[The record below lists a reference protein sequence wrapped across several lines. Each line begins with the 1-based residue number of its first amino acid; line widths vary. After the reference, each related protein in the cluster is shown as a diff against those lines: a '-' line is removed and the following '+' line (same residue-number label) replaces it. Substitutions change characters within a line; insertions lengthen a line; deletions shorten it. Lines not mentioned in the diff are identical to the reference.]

1 MQATIR
7 LDRRKGRDCGA
18 IVVADADV
26 FQEPVFYTLQR
37 FTDGKFLGP
46 DAVWRTGKNEL
57 RADDFEQKNGVLS
70 IAIGRDILYELDED
84 TTYRMTVNSSKSFP
98 LVVERQVIRSL
109 QGKAALEAY
118 AVDKAAAK
126 AEEEARSGNLAD
138 EPAKGKAPR
147 TQAGQAAGATM
158 ASGPRVNWVLVGSG
172 AAAILLCVG
181 LVASLVKKNQFFEME
196 PAPISV
202 TTTLDNRSAG
212 SSLHAQSSKDA
223 QPVAASVE
231 PAQEPLAPSF
241 LRLEPRSS
249 VGSIASPGE
258 HLVDSLSNQSF
269 FSTESI
275 EDLHGKHA
283 PHDGDVVLDEIEYLT
298 TVHDYMQSGVSTPA
312 MNVVLAKKARY
323 VGASDQE
330 TDTAFMLLKD
340 AADKGNVEA
349 MFLVGQYYDPLCLL
363 PRGSIAENPLQ
374 ARDWYKRA
382 EAGGLMHAFL
392 SSNALFNYLQKK
404 AEAGE
409 ESATLAV
416 SNWN

>member
-7 LDRRKGRDCGA
+7 LDRRKGRDCGT

-57 RADDFEQKNGVLS
+57 RADDFEQKDGVLS

-118 AVDKAAAK
+118 AVNQAAAK
-126 AEEEARSGNLAD
+126 AEEEARIGIAPD
-138 EPAKGKAPR
+138 ESAKRKAPR
-147 TQAGQAAGATM
+147 TRASGASG
-158 ASGPRVNWVLVGSG
+158 ASGPHVDWVLAGSG

-181 LVASLVKKNQFFEME
+181 LVASLVKQHQFFEVE
-196 PAPISV
+196 PAPLSV
-202 TTTLDNRSAG
+202 TTTLNSKSVESALHAG
-212 SSLHAQSSKDA
+212 SSKDTHDA
-223 QPVAASVE
+223 APVATSDE
-231 PAQEPLAPSF
+231 SPQESQVPSF
-241 LRLEPRSS
+241 LRTEPRSS
-249 VGSIASPGE
+249 VGSFASPGE
-258 HLVDSLSNQSF
+258 HLVNSLSNQPF

-275 EDLHGKHA
+275 ENLHGKHSL
-283 PHDGDVVLDEIEYLT
+283 HDGDAVLDEIEYLT
-298 TVHDYMQSGVSTPA
+298 TVHDYMQNGVPTPA

-349 MFLVGQYYDPLCLL
+349 MFLVGQYYDPLCTL
-363 PRGSIAENPLQ
+363 PRGSIDENPLQ
-374 ARDWYKRA
+374 ARDWYRRA

-392 SSNALFNYLQKK
+392 SSNALFNYLLTR

-409 ESATLAV
+409 QSAALAV
-416 SNWN
+416 ANWK